1 VLGVISVMS
10 LCCQCPT
17 RKSSHK
23 GALDEDEH
31 EYIEVYDSEDGASDV
46 KEAIRAC
53 SVQLNVIMCLIASPR
68 VDNWRRTSMFHT
80 YVKLN
85 DKLYSH
91 D

>member
-1 VLGVISVMS
+1 MLGVISVMS

-53 SVQLNVIMCLIASPR
+53 SV
-68 VDNWRRTSMFHT
+68 
-80 YVKLN
+80 
-85 DKLYSH
+85 
-91 D
+91 